1 MRRTEKI
8 DLFFCNKLSRIAYS
22 MTLSEQTQSVLAYF
36 DKYSGFNLRKKND
49 IGEILEIASVVGAAE
64 EFNALV
70 FAGKIVWNLYSTL
83 RKITSEQD
91 GYRNVEH
98 EFAAAVQ
105 TMRECL
111 SFFALESDDDAL
123 KQRFEEVYLGVSQGT
138 MRNLVDL
145 AHDLSRFKDLQGDEQ
160 RKAGE

>member
-1 MRRTEKI
+1 M
-8 DLFFCNKLSRIAYS
+8 
-22 MTLSEQTQSVLAYF
+22 MLSEQTQSALAYF
-36 DKYSGFNLRKKND
+36 DEYSGFNLRKKND

-98 EFAAAVQ
+98 EFAEAVQ
-105 TMRECL
+105 TMRERL
-111 SFFALESDDDAL
+111 AFFALESDDDAL

-138 MRNLVDL
+138 MRNLVDI
-145 AHDLSRFKDLQGDEQ
+145 AHDLARFKDLQGDEQ
-160 RKAGE
+160 RKAGK